1 MEQLLTVTYP
11 KELAFSLKMKD
22 NEFISEMRKLAIV
35 KLYEL
40 GKVSSSKAAKILN
53 LSRVDFIELLN
64 NYQVSIFSFD
74 SEKDLLSD
82 VKNA

>member
-74 SEKDLLSD
+74 AEKDLLSD